1 MEMEKEIAAKSGG
14 EYPVHPNKAATNQS
28 YNKAVHLTLGEVAG
42 GVVGGVVVA
51 SHNKESI
58 ELALQRMQELE
69 LSGTSGAVCFGQQLG
84 MGDHLSY
91 PLAQDGYIVQKVLAY
106 GKGDDVVP
114 FLVRRGQENSA
125 VSENAKLERMLYA
138 GELKRRLR
146 S

>member
-1 MEMEKEIAAKSGG
+1 MEVEKETAAKSGG

-28 YNKAVHLTLGEVAG
+28 YNKAVHRTLGEVG
-42 GVVGGVVVA
+42 GAVGGVVVA

-58 ELALQRMQELE
+58 ELALQRMEELE
-69 LSGTSGAVCFGQQLG
+69 LSGASGAVCFGQQLG

-91 PLAQDGYIVQKVLAY
+91 PLAQNGYIVQKVLAY
-106 GKGDDVVP
+106 GKVGDVVP

-125 VSENAKLERMLYA
+125 VSENAQLERMLYA
-138 GELKRRLR
+138 GELKKRLR